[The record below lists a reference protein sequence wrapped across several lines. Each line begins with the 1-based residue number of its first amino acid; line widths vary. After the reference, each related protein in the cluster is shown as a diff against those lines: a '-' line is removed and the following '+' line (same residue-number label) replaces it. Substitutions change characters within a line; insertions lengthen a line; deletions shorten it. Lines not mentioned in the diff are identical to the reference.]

1 MKRALFIAALVVL
14 AASFA
19 ALFYLQSDFSARNRE
34 EQAHAALEAI
44 LGIEEDDLEL
54 LRRLDAFVEEYGDL
68 DESVTAGA
76 HYYRFSTY
84 AEMDS
89 PDEARLLRYAEALDR
104 ASAEHWWRAHFL
116 NMVAFD
122 LADLNV
128 HLDRAEAWA
137 REALEL
143 AREKED
149 NEAEIADT
157 KDTLGWVLYRAG
169 RPEEAMP
176 LFEEAVEAM
185 SEDSSVLRRAGL
197 CAESLERG
205 EEAVEYYVRSL
216 AVFGNEDESL
226 YEEHLRPLYV
236 SLYENEKGL
245 TARLESAREAARRHA
260 IFEIP
265 RVEGAP
271 RAPDWTLPGFEG
283 EGALA
288 AFTGKVLVLKIWGY
302 WCMACRE
309 DFPHFQRLYEKFVED
324 GTSAA
329 VLSIDWERGKSL
341 EESREI
347 VRRFFDK
354 EGISVPTF
362 FDVEGEVVEA
372 YEVHGFPTTLVLDGE
387 GVIRYHNEG
396 FHPRTEEILEAQVED
411 LLSQA

>member
-14 AASFA
+14 VASFA
-19 ALFYLQSDFSARNRE
+19 ALFYLQKDFPARNRE
-34 EQAHAALEAI
+34 GQAQAALETI
-44 LGIEEDDLEL
+44 LSIEGDDLEL

-68 DESVTAGA
+68 ESVAAGA
-76 HYYRFSTY
+76 HYYLFSTY
-84 AEMDS
+84 AETDS
-89 PDEARLLRYAEALDR
+89 PEEARLLRYAEALDR
-104 ASAEHWWRAHFL
+104 ASAEHEWRAHFL

-122 LADLNV
+122 LADAGM

-143 AREKED
+143 ARREED

-157 KDTLGWVLYRAG
+157 KDTLGWVLHLAG

-185 SEDSSVLRRAGL
+185 SEDPGVLRRTGL
-197 CAESLERG
+197 CAESLERDEG
-205 EEAVEYYVRSL
+205 AVEYYIRSL

-236 SLYENEKGL
+236 SLYENERGL
-245 TARLESAREAARRHA
+245 AARLESAREEARRRA

-271 RAPDWTLPGFEG
+271 QAPDWTLPGFEG

-288 AFTGKVLVLKIWGY
+288 AFAGKVLVLKIWGY
-302 WCMACRE
+302 WCVACRE
-309 DFPHFQRLYEKFVED
+309 DFPHIQRVYEKFMEG
-324 GTSAA
+324 GTNAA
-329 VLSIDWERGKSL
+329 VLSVNWERGKTL
-341 EESREI
+341 GESREI
-347 VRRFFDK
+347 VRRFFDEK
-354 EGISVPTF
+354 GISVPTF
-362 FDVEGEVVEA
+362 FDVEGEVIEA
-372 YEVHGFPTTLVLDGE
+372 YGIHGFPTTLVLDGE
-387 GVIRYHNEG
+387 GVIRYRNEG
-396 FHPRTEEILEAQVED
+396 FHPSIEEILEAQVEA

>member
-1 MKRALFIAALVVL
+1 
-14 AASFA
+14 
-19 ALFYLQSDFSARNRE
+19 
-34 EQAHAALEAI
+34 LEAI
-44 LGIEEDDLEL
+44 LSIEGNDLEL

-68 DESVTAGA
+68 ESVAAGA

-89 PDEARLLRYAEALDR
+89 PEEARLLCYAEALDR
-104 ASAEHWWRAHFL
+104 ASAEHKWRAHFL
-116 NMVAFD
+116 DMVAFD

-137 REALEL
+137 GEALEL
-143 AREKED
+143 ARGEEE

-185 SEDSSVLRRAGL
+185 SESSGVLRRAGL

-205 EEAVEYYVRSL
+205 EDAVEYYIRSL

-226 YEEHLRPLYV
+226 YEERLQPLYV
-236 SLYENEKGL
+236 SLYENEKEL
-245 TARLESAREAARRHA
+245 TARLESAREAARRRA

-271 RAPDWTLPGFEG
+271 QAPDWTLPGFEG
-283 EGALA
+283 ESALA
-288 AFTGKVLVLKIWGY
+288 AFADKVLVLKIWGY
-302 WCMACRE
+302 WCVACRE
-309 DFPHFQRLYEKFVED
+309 DFPYIQRVYEKFMED

-354 EGISVPTF
+354 KGISVPTF
-362 FDVEGEVVEA
+362 FDIEGEVIEA
-372 YEVHGFPTTLVLDGE
+372 YEIHSFPTTLILDGE
-387 GVIRYHNEG
+387 GVIRYRNEG
-396 FHPRTEEILEAQVED
+396 THPRIEEILEAQVES
-411 LLSQA
+411 LLSRA